1 MKRHVNRCASAALAV
16 MLGGTALTGC
26 SSDKPAGSAAS
37 SAASAAR
44 SKASAAASAAGGA
57 VASAAASGAAS
68 AEAAAEAALSNVKG
82 GLNAQADVTLGTVA
96 TGSDGRTE
104 VPVNVTNHDSKP
116 RRYTILINFDDPSG
130 NLADAIVLDVPET
143 AAGGTAHATARS
155 NRNLTGTVTAE
166 VRRALR
172 Y

>member
-1 MKRHVNRCASAALAV
+1 MKRQVNRCASAALAV
-16 MLGGTALTGC
+16 MLGGAGLAGC
-26 SSDKPAGSAAS
+26 SSDKHAGAPVS

-44 SKASAAASAAGGA
+44 SGASAVASAAGSAAASAAG
-57 VASAAASGAAS
+57 SAAAS
-68 AEAAAEAALSNVKG
+68 AEAAAEAALANVKG
-82 GLNAQADVTLGTVA
+82 GLNATADVTLGTAV

-116 RRYTILINFDDPSG
+116 RRYTILINFKDQSG
-130 NLADAIVLDVPET
+130 NLADAIVLDIPET

-155 NRNLTGTVTAE
+155 NRSLTGTVTVE